1 MDVSTSHAA
10 FNVTSRLVG
19 CCQVV
24 ELIGELDI
32 ATAPILKAALDEIE
46 SIPDH
51 IKVDMSRL
59 DFIDS
64 TGLRLL
70 LGASELVNGRIWLK
84 GTSSSW
90 PRCSRWPESPIF
102 STSPKTARVRTVS
115 WQARPGRRT
124 VRGG

>member
-19 CCQVV
+19 CCQEV
-24 ELIGELDI
+24 ELVGELDI

-84 GTSSSW
+84 GTSLFVAEVFEMAGIADFFHFAED
-90 PRCSRWPESPIF
+90 REGAHRLMAGQ
-102 STSPKTARVRTVS
+102 T
-115 WQARPGRRT
+115 G
-124 VRGG
+124 